1 MERKRLALCVPV
13 YDGYP
18 EAKQDLQDL
27 MYSIERGAT
36 DIACDVIL
44 SMDSCHRIFEAEART
59 RYPRAII
66 LNHKG
71 NRKNFCG
78 NANEGLREAYKRG
91 YEGVLLVNQDTIL
104 PIWHLLKRLTQSPFT
119 GLCSAR
125 SMSFKEE
132 ISLDNRLSGL
142 GFKTDGSELNPME
155 TRFAGFCYY
164 YPRNVMEKV
173 GFLDEHSFKAGF
185 DDDDLIVRC
194 LLAGFTCGTVDVW
207 VEHKGSHINQEVTG
221 ASRSGAYGIRDGS
234 LGLHLDKFLR
244 KWSVPANVGH
254 AGAQDWILK
263 NFQWDKE
270 LMYCE

>member
-1 MERKRLALCVPV
+1 MENKRYAICVPV

-36 DIACDVIL
+36 NIACDVIL
-44 SMDSCHRIFEAEART
+44 CLDSCHRIFEMEARNK
-59 RYPRAII
+59 YPGAII

-125 SMSFKEE
+125 SMAFKEE
-132 ISLDNRLSGL
+132 VPLETRLFAL
-142 GFKTDGSELNPME
+142 GTKTDGSELNPTE

-164 YPRNVMEKV
+164 YPKNVMEKV
-173 GFLDEHSFKAGF
+173 GFLDQHSFRAGF

-207 VEHKGSHINQEVTG
+207 VEHKGSHLQDNSK
-221 ASRSGAYGIRDGS
+221 SRSGAYGVADGS
-234 LGLHLDKFLR
+234 LGLHLNKFLR
-244 KWSVPANVGH
+244 KWSVPANIGH
-254 AGAQDWILK
+254 DGAQQWILD
-263 NFQWDKE
+263 NFQWDDVMKVE
-270 LMYCE
+270 